1 MSKWIVTLLAVSA
14 AAIFAGPASAIVC
27 YTLLDK
33 SDAVIYRGYESP
45 VDLSMT
51 PAGTAAREDMRR
63 RGEYMMSS
71 YVDDCLLVS
80 SSRWTNTGTQ
90 AYGPASV
97 DEIVS
102 GMRPFAAGAPS
113 GTPTSV
119 SGVPGRGAPAARA
132 APAARSGSTG
142 MRSGY

>member
-1 MSKWIVTLLAVSA
+1 
-14 AAIFAGPASAIVC
+14 
-27 YTLLDK
+27 
-33 SDAVIYRGYESP
+33 
-45 VDLSMT
+45 
-51 PAGTAAREDMRR
+51 MRR

-97 DEIVS
+97 DEIVA
-102 GMRPFAAGAPS
+102 GMRPFASGAPS

-119 SGVPGRGAPAARA
+119 RGVPSGAGPAARA